1 VSEERSGGEEP
12 EAEKWPWSFVLLIVA
27 AALYL
32 LLRLVQG
39 IGWLA
44 DWIGS

>member
-1 VSEERSGGEEP
+1 MSDEPGDEPQNER
-12 EAEKWPWSFVLLIVA
+12 WPFTFVVLIIA

-32 LLRLVQG
+32 LLRLIQG

-44 DWIGS
+44 GRIGG